1 MNSKEISCIIIFTK
15 FIIPTSRIYFE
26 RKFPIY
32 NFQWKDYTLPHKH
45 SVHWGIKPP
54 SKTPPFSCQASP
66 LNLKTV
72 QAAPF
77 QAIPPPYWF
86 FVNPSPQK
94 ILAFFVLN
102 PILYFKS
109 N

>member
-45 SVHWGIKPP
+45 SVHWGIK
-54 SKTPPFSCQASP
+54 
-66 LNLKTV
+66 KTV

-86 FVNPSPQK
+86 FVSPSPQK